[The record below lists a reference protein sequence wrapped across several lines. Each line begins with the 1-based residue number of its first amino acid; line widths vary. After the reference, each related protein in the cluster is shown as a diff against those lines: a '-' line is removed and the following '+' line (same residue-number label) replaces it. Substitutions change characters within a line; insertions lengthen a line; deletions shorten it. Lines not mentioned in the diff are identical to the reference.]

1 MFEKNIGIIGLGF
14 VGLPLSVAISNSK
27 ANFNVIGFEKDNLFG
42 RNICKDINNKIIP
55 IKSSDKTLEKNF
67 INSIKKNKFKV
78 TTDLKYIRDCSII
91 IVSIGFDFY
100 SKESLKNILQLF
112 RKVSSI
118 IKKKSL
124 LVVETTLP
132 PGFSENRIIPILNK
146 KKKKNYV
153 FSFERVM
160 PGKNYYSSIINTTR
174 VYSATNEYSK
184 NKFKNFFSK
193 VINVKKFPLS
203 EISSISTCELTKVLE
218 NSYRAMNIA
227 FIDEW
232 VKFSMK
238 SKINL
243 NEAISEIKKRSTH
256 SNIMRPGLGV
266 GGYCL
271 TKDPYFAKYSSQFFF
286 DKHIKFPFVDLTMKT
301 NKNMTKTSL
310 EFIEKK
316 FKNVRK
322 LKLLLLGMSYKD
334 EVKDLRNSP
343 TLLLNKQ
350 LIEKNYITDMYD
362 PYFSNESISTVLKR
376 RKYNGIIFCVPHKKF
391 QDLKIN
397 FFKKKIIYFDLN
409 MVISSKKLNRLKK
422 NKIKIYQLGS

>member
-146 KKKKNYV
+146 KKKKI
-153 FSFERVM
+153 M
-160 PGKNYYSSIINTTR
+160 
-174 VYSATNEYSK
+174 
-184 NKFKNFFSK
+184 FF
-193 VINVKKFPLS
+193 
-203 EISSISTCELTKVLE
+203 
-218 NSYRAMNIA
+218 
-227 FIDEW
+227 
-232 VKFSMK
+232 
-238 SKINL
+238 
-243 NEAISEIKKRSTH
+243 H
-256 SNIMRPGLGV
+256 
-266 GGYCL
+266 
-271 TKDPYFAKYSSQFFF
+271 
-286 DKHIKFPFVDLTMKT
+286 
-301 NKNMTKTSL
+301 
-310 EFIEKK
+310 
-316 FKNVRK
+316 
-322 LKLLLLGMSYKD
+322 LK
-334 EVKDLRNSP
+334 E
-343 TLLLNKQ
+343 
-350 LIEKNYITDMYD
+350 
-362 PYFSNESISTVLKR
+362 
-376 RKYNGIIFCVPHKKF
+376 
-391 QDLKIN
+391 
-397 FFKKKIIYFDLN
+397 
-409 MVISSKKLNRLKK
+409 
-422 NKIKIYQLGS
+422 

>member
-1 MFEKNIGIIGLGF
+1 
-14 VGLPLSVAISNSK
+14 
-27 ANFNVIGFEKDNLFG
+27 
-42 RNICKDINNKIIP
+42 
-55 IKSSDKTLEKNF
+55 
-67 INSIKKNKFKV
+67 
-78 TTDLKYIRDCSII
+78 
-91 IVSIGFDFY
+91 
-100 SKESLKNILQLF
+100 
-112 RKVSSI
+112 
-118 IKKKSL
+118 
-124 LVVETTLP
+124 
-132 PGFSENRIIPILNK
+132 
-146 KKKKNYV
+146 
-153 FSFERVM
+153 
-160 PGKNYYSSIINTTR
+160 
-174 VYSATNEYSK
+174 
-184 NKFKNFFSK
+184 
-193 VINVKKFPLS
+193 
-203 EISSISTCELTKVLE
+203 
-218 NSYRAMNIA
+218 
-227 FIDEW
+227 
-232 VKFSMK
+232 
-238 SKINL
+238 
-243 NEAISEIKKRSTH
+243 
-256 SNIMRPGLGV
+256 MRPGLGV

-334 EVKDLRNSP
+334 EVKDLRNSH